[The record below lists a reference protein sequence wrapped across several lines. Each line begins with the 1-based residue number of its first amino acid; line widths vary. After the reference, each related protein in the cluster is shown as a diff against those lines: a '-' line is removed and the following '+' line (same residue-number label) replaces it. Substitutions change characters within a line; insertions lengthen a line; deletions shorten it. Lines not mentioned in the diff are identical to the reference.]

1 MNGSQQP
8 VKFCKVFVHLCKA
21 SVEALIVSME
31 DMFKIKNEKDA
42 FHACGSL
49 VIMTGRAV
57 SPSIANVTAKSVT

>member
-1 MNGSQQP
+1 
-8 VKFCKVFVHLCKA
+8 
-21 SVEALIVSME
+21 ME

-42 FHACGSL
+42 FHACSSL